1 MIRAMQH
8 DTCKLHK
15 GNRTWKKTST
25 VGSISTPGSLKLL
38 KGIPCAVGFYGSL
51 ILRHPFQPLGAPCL
65 KEKVIQILGHQLG
78 LLLGFPMGIL
88 PWKWAQR
95 VPIHLF
101 VRIQIPTLAPLK
113 PMKSDISYKIATWI
127 ENIPLS
133 NELQMW
139 NLRKN
144 DV

>member
-1 MIRAMQH
+1 MP
-8 DTCKLHK
+8 KE
-15 GNRTWKKTST
+15 
-25 VGSISTPGSLKLL
+25 
-38 KGIPCAVGFYGSL
+38 FYGSL
-51 ILRHPFQPLGAPCL
+51 ILRDPFQPLGISTLNVPHVFCWLCRSSQPQRKSDSDLGPSTGVAPW
-65 KEKVIQILGHQLG
+65 IPH
-78 LLLGFPMGIL
+78 GFSHGNGP
-88 PWKWAQR
+88 QR